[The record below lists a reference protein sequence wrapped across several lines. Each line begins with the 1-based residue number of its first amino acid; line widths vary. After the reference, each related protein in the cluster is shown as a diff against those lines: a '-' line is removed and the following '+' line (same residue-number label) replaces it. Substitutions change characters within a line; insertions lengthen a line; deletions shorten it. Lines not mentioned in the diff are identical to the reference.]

1 MTREHVRPTGRE
13 SPFNDEEIIVSK
25 TDPHGRIT
33 YANDVF
39 ARVSG
44 YKLGELLGKPH
55 SIIRHPAMP
64 RCVFKLVWD
73 TLKAGDEIFGY
84 VLNLARNGDHY
95 WVFAHLSPSYGP
107 DGALLGYHS
116 NRRKPLA
123 AQVAKVEPLYRTL
136 LEIERAAPDSKQGM
150 AAAYSHLQHVLLQ
163 NRVTY
168 DEFVWSL

>member
-25 TDPHGRIT
+25 TDQHGRIT

-44 YKLGELLGKPH
+44 YELVELLGKPH

-95 WVFAHLSPSYGP
+95 
-107 DGALLGYHS
+107 
-116 NRRKPLA
+116 
-123 AQVAKVEPLYRTL
+123 
-136 LEIERAAPDSKQGM
+136 
-150 AAAYSHLQHVLLQ
+150 
-163 NRVTY
+163 
-168 DEFVWSL
+168 